1 VFYFKNNPF
10 NQDIH
15 YGTYTSEWVLVFVVV
30 VVVVFEAKQ
39 IWHLKEIY
47 LINLFYDLTCASF
60 IFQQHMMS
68 YIFYF
73 ALYAHI
79 ISQECTVDMSEIS
92 NVVENNGIYLSLI
105 IPNM

>member
-1 VFYFKNNPF
+1 MILLKLVFLFF
-10 NQDIH
+10 WFLFF
-15 YGTYTSEWVLVFVVV
+15 WVFFFFLVFVVV